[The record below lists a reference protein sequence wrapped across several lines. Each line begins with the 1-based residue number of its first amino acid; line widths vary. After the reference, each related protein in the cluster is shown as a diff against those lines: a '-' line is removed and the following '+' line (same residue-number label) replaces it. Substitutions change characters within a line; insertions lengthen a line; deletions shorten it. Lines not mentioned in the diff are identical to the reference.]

1 VVDPLSSDLASLR
14 IDRAAPRTSRPVGR
28 IVLGAAAACAVG
40 FGVYAIAVP
49 RLKGEIFQQEIQTTE
64 VAMVSPVQSTVTVTS
79 TGYVVPQVISK
90 VGAKI
95 SGRVARVAVKEGDT
109 VKAGE
114 LVAQL
119 DDADQRS
126 AIAAAVSRVAVAR
139 AHAQTS
145 RANLADMDQQIRRE
159 EGLVKSGAEG
169 RAPLEDLQAKQKSL
183 SDQVKASDSEATAS
197 QADVDS
203 LQTNLR
209 DRTILSPID
218 GTIISKPVEVGE
230 MVVPA
235 GGPVAEIADFKSLL
249 VETDVPEG
257 RLHLVKKGSPA
268 EIVLDAYP
276 DRRYRGEVSDFGQRV
291 NRAKA
296 TIVVKVKF
304 IDAMDGVL
312 PDMAARV
319 SFLTQPIAKD
329 SLAEKPKRIVPV
341 NAVVERDGAKDVFV
355 VQDGKAHLT
364 RVTLGAQEGSLG
376 FELVDG
382 PPAGTKIVSSP
393 SHELLDGQS
402 VKEK

>member
-1 VVDPLSSDLASLR
+1 MLVAV
-14 IDRAAPRTSRPVGR
+14 AA
-28 IVLGAAAACAVG
+28 IAAAG
-40 FGVYAIAVP
+40 FGVYSVAVP
-49 RLKGEIFQQEIQTTE
+49 KLKGEIFQQEVQTTE

-95 SGRVARVAVKEGDT
+95 SGRVAKVMVKEGDS

-114 LVAQL
+114 VIAVL

-139 AHAQTS
+139 AHAQTA
-145 RANLADMDQQIRRE
+145 RANVADIDQQIRRE
-159 EGLVKSGAEG
+159 QALVQTGAAG
-169 RAPLEDLQAKQKSL
+169 RATLEDLEAKQKSL
-183 SDQVKASDSEATAS
+183 AEQVKASDTEATAS

-203 LQTNLR
+203 LQTNLK

-218 GTIISKPVEVGE
+218 GTVVAKPIEVGE
-230 MVVPA
+230 MALPA
-235 GGPVAEIADFKSLL
+235 GNPVAEIADFKSLL

-257 RLHLVKKGSPA
+257 RLHLVKLGGPA

-276 DRRYRGEVSDFGQRV
+276 DRRYRGEVTDFGRRV

-304 IDAMDGVL
+304 SDSLEDVL

-319 SFLTQPIAKD
+319 SFLTQPIAKET
-329 SLAEKPKRIVPV
+329 LAEKPKRIVPAS
-341 NAVVERDGAKDVFV
+341 AVVERDGAKNVFV
-355 VQDGKAHLT
+355 VADGKVHLT
-364 RVTLGAQEGSLG
+364 PVTLGPEQEKLG
-376 FELVDG
+376 FELVSG
-382 PPAGTKIVSSP
+382 PPAGTKLVSFP
-393 SHELLDGQS
+393 SHELSDGQS